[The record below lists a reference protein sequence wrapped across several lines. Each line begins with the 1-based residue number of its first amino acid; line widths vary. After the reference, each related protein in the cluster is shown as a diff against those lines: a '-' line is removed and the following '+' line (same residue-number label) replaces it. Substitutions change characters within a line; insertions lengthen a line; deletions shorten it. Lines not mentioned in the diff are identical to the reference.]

1 MKDTQASV
9 EVTSYGQMD
18 NIFEYGCYR
27 IGIKQPL
34 ICKSRDEVIS
44 LTLKE
49 KKEKSEKRLAKMKFN
64 LEDLR
69 DLESKLVLITG
80 RNAEN
85 RKMVDLFV
93 DVRRLHLIV
102 LAIARRPHACHISSN
117 VHVTFIH
124 IHVTCC
130 PHAWHMSSTAWV
142 GC

>member
-1 MKDTQASV
+1 MN
-9 EVTSYGQMD
+9 

-27 IGIKQPL
+27 IGIRQPV
-34 ICKSRDEVIS
+34 ICKSHNEVIS

-49 KKEKSEKRLAKMKFN
+49 KKEKSEKRLTKLKFN

-93 DVRRLHLIV
+93 DVSRV
-102 LAIARRPHACHISSN
+102 LCYYS
-117 VHVTFIH
+117 
-124 IHVTCC
+124 
-130 PHAWHMSSTAWV
+130 
-142 GC
+142 